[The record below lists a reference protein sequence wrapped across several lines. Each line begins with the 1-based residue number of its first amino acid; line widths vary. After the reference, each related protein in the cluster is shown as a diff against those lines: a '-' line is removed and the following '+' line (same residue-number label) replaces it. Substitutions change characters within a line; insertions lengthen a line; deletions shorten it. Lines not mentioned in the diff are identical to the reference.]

1 MIIIDKTIQQIV
13 IQKDS
18 ENPDPAADLANIDV
32 SKIIASMSNDGDR
45 LKDTEERLKKATT
58 RYKRL
63 EKELDNIRSD
73 GDVLDIKPETA
84 SPSMYP
90 LVITECLNVR

>member
-1 MIIIDKTIQQIV
+1 MIVIDKAIQQIV

-32 SKIIASMSNDGDR
+32 NKIISSMSNEGDR
-45 LKDTEERLKKATT
+45 LKDTEERLKKATV

-63 EKELDNIRSD
+63 EKELETIRTDADNSD
-73 GDVLDIKPETA
+73 SQVPSKL
-84 SPSMYP
+84 SPSISVNIV
-90 LVITECLNVR
+90 VINSL

>member
-1 MIIIDKTIQQIV
+1 MIVIDKAIQQIV

-32 SKIIASMSNDGDR
+32 NKIISSMSNDGDR
-45 LKDTEERLKKATT
+45 LKDTEERLKKATV

-63 EKELDNIRSD
+63 EKELETIRT
-73 GDVLDIKPETA
+73 ETENPDPQNL
-84 SPSMYP
+84 STISVY
-90 LVITECLNVR
+90 ICIN

>member
-1 MIIIDKTIQQIV
+1 MIVIDKAIQQIV

-32 SKIIASMSNDGDR
+32 NKIISSMSNDGDR
-45 LKDTEERLKKATT
+45 LKDTEERLRKATV

-63 EKELDNIRSD
+63 EKELETIQADADNPDIEAPSN
-73 GDVLDIKPETA
+73 VLSTIGVNI
-84 SPSMYP
+84 
-90 LVITECLNVR
+90 LIIN